1 MLNNLHVGPR
11 LIILTAVM
19 AFFMIA
25 IGIVGLRGEAEMVH
39 RLENV
44 YTDQVIPIQDLGTI
58 NHLMNANFADI
69 LRALQHNPEIAISK
83 LHDHP
88 VTEHTKRIEANQ
100 AVIDKLW
107 AKYMATELMPDEK
120 LLAEDYDKKRKAY
133 DSEILQPM
141 LQALKDGDYSI
152 EKQSKFLKGN
162 RTHASPLVKS
172 MEALI
177 ELQAKISKETYVEGQ
192 AKYAVARN
200 LSIGAIVVGLALG
213 LFIAWWIIR
222 SITSPLGQMR
232 TTISEVEK
240 NGDFTQRIPVSAEDE
255 VGQTAKAF
263 NNLMAELQSTFGQ
276 VLASVAQVSNSVQ
289 TLSDSSSQ
297 VATSSE
303 HQSEATSAMA
313 AAVEEMTVS
322 INHVSDNARDAQEI
336 SSKSSGLSSQGSEI
350 IQKAASE
357 MVKISETVRQ
367 ASQTIEALGQQ
378 SNQISTIVQ
387 VIKDVADQTNLL
399 ALNAAIEAARAG
411 EQGRGFAVVA
421 DEVRKLAERTT
432 KATEEI
438 TKMIG
443 DMQSSAHAA
452 VSTMSGAVTQV
463 SDGVSLANEAG
474 AAMVQIKGGA
484 EQVVHVVNDITSA
497 LAEQS
502 TASNDIAGQV
512 EKVAQMTEE
521 NSAAAVETA
530 RAADHLQE
538 LALSMQK
545 AVNRFKI

>member
-25 IGIVGLRGEAEMVH
+25 IGINGLRGEAEMVH

>member
-88 VTEHTKRIEANQ
+88 VAEHTKRIEANQ

-177 ELQAKISKETYVEGQ
+177 ELEAKISKETYVEGQ